1 MNCRLV
7 RLSASVALACVVWGC
22 GSDVSQT
29 AGSADSG
36 PNGGLEASLGLTE
49 ADGQRAS
56 LDALISGSGWPL
68 IEAVAK
74 GFKALPAEAKGDAIR
89 TLALDIK
96 SYFESADFAQAYASR
111 RMEAKP
117 VPTEHSGSVDDE
129 IERLYAETRRSIAES
144 RAELKGLPPE
154 LRAQVA
160 AGLDANEAMLD
171 DEQLRGYQRQSIEAQ
186 RAQDEVDDAERLQQW
201 REQYPEDPAPL
212 IARRLQD
219 FLAVSA
225 DVDFGAKLV
234 EADGKMKFADPDY
247 ERKPQEWKWCFRAG
261 KATVEAAREVAA
273 MWLEQL

>member
-1 MNCRLV
+1 MDCGLV
-7 RLSASVALACVVWGC
+7 RLSASVALVCVVWGC
-22 GSDVSQT
+22 GSDESQPV
-29 AGSADSG
+29 GSAAAG
-36 PNGGLEASLGLTE
+36 PKGSLEASLGLTE
-49 ADGQRAS
+49 ADGQRVS

-68 IEAVAK
+68 IGAVAS
-74 GFKALPAEAKGDAIR
+74 GFKALPAAAKADAIR

-96 SYFESADFAQAYASR
+96 TYFESADFARAYASR

-117 VPTEHSGSVDDE
+117 VATEHDGSVDDE

-144 RAELKGLPPE
+144 RAELKDLPPE
-154 LRAQVA
+154 LRDQVA
-160 AGLDANEAMLD
+160 ASLDANEAMLE
-171 DEQLRGYQRQSIEAQ
+171 DEQMRAYQRQSIEAQ
-186 RAQDEVDDAERLQQW
+186 RAQDEVDDAKRLQQW
-201 REQYPEDPAPL
+201 GEQYPEDPAPL
-212 IARRLQD
+212 IARRLQA

-261 KATVEAAREVAA
+261 KATVESAREVAA